1 MLFTRKTDY
10 ALVALAGLAHAGAG
24 GASARELAD
33 SLHLPLPVLRNIL
46 KRLAAHGL
54 LMSSRGPSGGYR
66 LARKPDEITLAQV
79 VDVIEGPVQL
89 LRCCP
94 VPAGQEPR
102 CQLEDSCRI
111 KSNVQRVHDG
121 LMGYLNGVTLAE
133 ITNNERLEQPAA
145 EAVVG
150 WSERR

>member
-10 ALVALAGLAHAGAG
+10 ALVALAGLARAGTG

-46 KRLAAHGL
+46 KRLAAQGL
-54 LMSSRGPSGGYR
+54 LTSSRGPSGGYR
-66 LARKPDEITLAQV
+66 LAREPGEITMAQV

-94 VPAGQEPR
+94 VPAGPEPG
-102 CQLEDSCRI
+102 CQFEDSCRI

-133 ITNNERLEQPAA
+133 ITTNRFEKPAA
-145 EAVVG
+145 AGAVVG

>member
-10 ALVALAGLAHAGAG
+10 ALVALAGLAHAGSA

-46 KRLAAHGL
+46 KCLAAHGL
-54 LMSSRGPSGGYR
+54 LTSSRGPSGGYR
-66 LARKPDEITLAQV
+66 LARKPDEITLAHV

-102 CQLEDSCRI
+102 CQLEDSCWI

-133 ITNNERLEQPAA
+133 ITSNRFEEPAAA